1 METTQ
6 QTIFAGVD
14 VAKDELEACVMP
26 GEHRITV
33 ARNGEGVAKLLDFF
47 KQHGVEG
54 VIVESTGGYDR
65 IVTAACLE
73 AELQTCLINPSR
85 AKHFGI
91 ALGLLAKN
99 DRIDART
106 LALFGDRIRPRAM
119 EKTSEKQQELHDLV
133 TRRRQLVAMQT
144 AEKNRRKQDPAKAA
158 AKSIDTILAAL
169 AKQIDKLD
177 AEIARRI
184 EADDSWRD
192 ADDLLQSMPGVG
204 KATSAA
210 LIAELPELGKL
221 NRQAIASLV
230 GLAPFDHD
238 SGKMKGQRSIWGGR
252 KTVRTALYM
261 AALTAIRCNPT
272 LKAFAERLKN
282 AGKKFKVIV
291 TAVMRKLL
299 VTLNTMLKNN
309 TPWNDSLATEIPQ

>member
-1 METTQ
+1 MDTTQ

-14 VAKDELEACVMP
+14 VAKDELEVCVLP

-33 ARNGEGVAKLLDFF
+33 ARDGEGVAKLLDFF
-47 KQHGVEG
+47 KQHGVEC

-73 AELQTCLINPSR
+73 AKLRTSLINPR
-85 AKHFGI
+85 QAKHFGI

-106 LALFGDRIRPRAM
+106 LALFGDRIRPRTM
-119 EKTSEKQQELHDLV
+119 EKTPEKQRELHDLV
-133 TRRRQLVAMQT
+133 TRRRQLVAMQA
-144 AEKNRRKQDPAKAA
+144 AEKTRREQAATKLAK
-158 AKSIDTILAAL
+158 KSIAASLAFL
-169 AKQIDKLD
+169 EKQIAALD

-184 EADDSWRD
+184 EADDSWRNTD
-192 ADDLLQSMPGVG
+192 GLLQSVPGVG
-204 KATSAA
+204 EATSAA

-261 AALTAIRCNPT
+261 AALSAIRWNPK
-272 LKAFAERLKN
+272 LRAFAERLKR
-282 AGKKFKVIV
+282 AGKKFKVII

-309 TPWNDSLATEIPQ
+309 TPWQDSLATEISQ

>member
-14 VAKDELEACVMP
+14 VAKDELEVCVMP

-33 ARNGEGVAKLLDFF
+33 ARDGEGVAKLLDFF

-73 AELQTCLINPSR
+73 AELRTSLINPR
-85 AKHFGI
+85 QAKHFGI

-106 LALFGDRIRPRAM
+106 LALFGDRIRPREM
-119 EKTSEKQQELHDLV
+119 EKTPEKQQELHDLV
-133 TRRRQLVAMQT
+133 TRRRQLVAMQA
-144 AEKNRRKQDPAKAA
+144 AEKIRRKQDTTKIA
-158 AKSIDTILAAL
+158 AKSIDAILAAL
-169 AKQIDKLD
+169 AKQVDKLD
-177 AEIARRI
+177 TEIARRI
-184 EADDSWRD
+184 EADDSWRITD
-192 ADDLLQSMPGVG
+192 SLLQSVPGVG
-204 KATSAA
+204 EATSAA

-221 NRQAIASLV
+221 NRQQVASLV
-230 GLAPFDHD
+230 GLAPYDHD

-261 AALTAIRCNPT
+261 AALSALRCNPA
-272 LKAFAERLKN
+272 LRAFAERLKR
-282 AGKKFKVIV
+282 AGKKFKVII

-309 TPWNDSLATEIPQ
+309 APWENSLASEISQ

>member
-1 METTQ
+1 MDTTQ

-33 ARNGEGVAKLLDFF
+33 ARDGDGVAKLLEFF
-47 KQHGVEG
+47 KQHSVEG

-73 AELQTCLINPSR
+73 AKLQTCLINPR
-85 AKHFGI
+85 QAKHFGI
-91 ALGLLAKN
+91 ALGRPAKN
-99 DRIDART
+99 DRIDAQK
-106 LALFGDRIRPRAM
+106 LALYGDRIRPRAM
-119 EKTSEKQQELHDLV
+119 EQTPEKQQELHDLV
-133 TRRRQLVAMQT
+133 TRRRQLVAMQA
-144 AEKNRRKQDPAKAA
+144 AEKTRREHAA
-158 AKSIDTILAAL
+158 TKPSKKSIAASL
-169 AKQIDKLD
+169 TFLEKQIAALD

-184 EADDSWRD
+184 EADDSWRNTD
-192 ADDLLQSMPGVG
+192 GLLQSVPGVG

-221 NRQAIASLV
+221 NRQQVASLV

-261 AALTAIRCNPT
+261 AALAALRCNPA
-272 LKAFAERLKN
+272 LRAFAQRLKR
-282 AGKKFKVIV
+282 AGKKFKVII

-309 TPWNDSLATEIPQ
+309 TPWQDKLASEISQ